1 MTVIESKLV
10 ECMKTVF
17 PAVSEEKLADASI
30 ENLEQWDSLSTVT
43 IAALIEESF
52 EIEIAPENL
61 VKLTSFQNIASFLKE
76 LESKKETNANG

>member
-52 EIEIAPENL
+52 EIEIGPENL

-76 LESKKETNANG
+76 QESKKETNANG

>member
-17 PAVSEEKLADASI
+17 PTVPEEKLADASI

-52 EIEIAPENL
+52 EIEIEPENL
-61 VKLTSFQNIASFLKE
+61 AKLTSFQNIASFLKE
-76 LESKKETNANG
+76 QESKKETNANG

>member
-17 PAVSEEKLADASI
+17 PTVPEEKLADASI

-52 EIEIAPENL
+52 EIEIGPENL

>member
-52 EIEIAPENL
+52 EIEIGPENL

>member
-17 PAVSEEKLADASI
+17 PTVPEEKLTDASI
-30 ENLEQWDSLSTVT
+30 ENLGQWDSLSTVT

-52 EIEIAPENL
+52 EIEIEPENL
-61 VKLTSFQNIASFLKE
+61 AKLTSFQNIASFLKE
-76 LESKKETNANG
+76 QESKKETNANG

>member
-17 PAVSEEKLADASI
+17 PAVPEEKLADASI
-30 ENLEQWDSLSTVT
+30 ENLGQWDSLSTVT

-52 EIEIAPENL
+52 EIEIGPENL

-76 LESKKETNANG
+76 QESKKETNANG

>member
-17 PAVSEEKLADASI
+17 PTVPEEKLADASI
-30 ENLEQWDSLSTVT
+30 ENLGQWDSLSTVT

>member
-17 PAVSEEKLADASI
+17 PTVPEEKLADASI

-52 EIEIAPENL
+52 EIEIEPENL
-61 VKLTSFQNIASFLKE
+61 AKLTSFQNIASFLKE
-76 LESKKETNANG
+76 RESKKETNANG

>member
-17 PAVSEEKLADASI
+17 PTVPEEKLADASI
-30 ENLEQWDSLSTVT
+30 ENLGQWDSLSTVT

-52 EIEIAPENL
+52 EIEIGPENL

>member
-17 PAVSEEKLADASI
+17 PTVPEEKLADASI

-52 EIEIAPENL
+52 EIEIEPENL
-61 VKLTSFQNIASFLKE
+61 AKLTSFQNIASFLKE

>member
-17 PAVSEEKLADASI
+17 PTVPEEKLADASI
-30 ENLEQWDSLSTVT
+30 ENLGQWDSLSTVT

-76 LESKKETNANG
+76 QESKKETNANG